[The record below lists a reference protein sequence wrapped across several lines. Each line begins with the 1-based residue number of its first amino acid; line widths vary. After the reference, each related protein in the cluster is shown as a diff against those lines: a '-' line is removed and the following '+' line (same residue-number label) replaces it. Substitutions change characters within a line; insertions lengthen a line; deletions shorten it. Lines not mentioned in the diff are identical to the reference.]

1 MMATPTIHRR
11 RIGRFLGLAALAVAT
26 SACGDVVR
34 DGRSPVFLVIDSLR
48 AAPTGGFGANT
59 FQSNL
64 FSDVQVLITDPAPCT
79 TASPCPTTFSD
90 SGQVT
95 LRIALKD
102 IGTAAAP
109 TAPTSNNEVTITRV
123 RVAYRRTDGRNV
135 PGIDVPYGFDVG
147 STATIPAGGTATVG
161 FELVRHVAKAESPL
175 VQLISNPNVIAAI
188 ADVTFYGKDRVGNEI
203 TVTGSIS
210 IEFGNFGDG

>member
-1 MMATPTIHRR
+1 MTMKPRTIPTRSMA
-11 RIGRFLGLAALAVAT
+11 GLLGLVALIVAT
-26 SACGDVVR
+26 SSCGDVVR
-34 DGRSPVFLVIDSLR
+34 DGRSPVFLVIDSLQ

-64 FSDVQVLITDPAPCT
+64 FSDVQVLITNPAPCT
-79 TASPCPTTFSD
+79 PASPCPTTFSD

-102 IGTAAAP
+102 VGTP
-109 TAPTSNNEVTITRV
+109 TAPTSNNEVTITRF
-123 RVAYRRTDGRNV
+123 RVAYRRADGRNV
-135 PGIDVPYGFDVG
+135 PGVDVPYGFDG
-147 STATIPAGGTATVG
+147 AATATVPVGGTTVG

-175 VQLISNPNVIAAI
+175 VQLISNRNVIGAI

-203 TVTGSIS
+203 TVSGSIS